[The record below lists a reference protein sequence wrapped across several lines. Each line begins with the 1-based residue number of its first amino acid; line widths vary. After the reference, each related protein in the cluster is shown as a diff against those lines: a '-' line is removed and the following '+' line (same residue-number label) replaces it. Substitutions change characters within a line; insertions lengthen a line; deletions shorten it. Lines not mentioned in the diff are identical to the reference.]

1 MTDERKYADSEEK
14 PRPKKSYEPPVLRAL
29 GSVQELTLG
38 AAMTNPEG
46 VGMMAVMM

>member
-1 MTDERKYADSEEK
+1 MTDERNDEDPAKR
-14 PRPKKSYEPPVLRAL
+14 PQPKKPYEAPVLRAL

-46 VGMMAVMM
+46 IGMMAM

>member
-1 MTDERKYADSEEK
+1 MTDERKDEDLAET
-14 PRPKKSYEPPVLRAL
+14 PRPKKPYEAPVLRAL

-46 VGMMAVMM
+46 IGMMAM